1 MTDPGADYGWQVFPH
16 FIPVQAGGQP
26 GMPPHV
32 VVSMANMAMTSM
44 SSGLCDSTAR
54 MAVSIRANR
63 LDRLATVR
71 QKDY

>member
-44 SSGLCDSTAR
+44 SAGHQQPRSMRPNSTDASILK
-54 MAVSIRANR
+54 SIRANR
-63 LDRLATVR
+63 LD
-71 QKDY
+71 